1 MWRINCTLVKLDR
14 PRVIG
19 DVGVNEEKEEE
30 KTREGGKSHRDAIL
44 GVPDLYCISFLH
56 GDLDV
61 Y

>member
-1 MWRINCTLVKLDR
+1 MVKLDR